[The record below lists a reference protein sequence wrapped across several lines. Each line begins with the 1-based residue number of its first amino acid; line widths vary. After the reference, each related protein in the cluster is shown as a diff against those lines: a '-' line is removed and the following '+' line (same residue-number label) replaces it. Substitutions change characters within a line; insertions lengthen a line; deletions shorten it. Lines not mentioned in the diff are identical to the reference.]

1 MTKKPPYETLTFLEK
16 EDADRFMEAI
26 QLTSREML
34 ISNTS
39 IFRKNATTVNVFD
52 IHSAFL
58 VNIGRNYEALLKKEQ
73 EKEYVSSLLPTL
85 ASAMFEESA
94 PSNPLPF
101 LNGLIEGCKQN
112 GTDYIRSDEAKKIMF
127 TILQQMYGCAFLL
140 DSFAEFQRLLN
151 LKEDGKK

>member
-1 MTKKPPYETLTFLEK
+1 MAKKPPYETLTFLEK

-26 QLTSREML
+26 QVTSRESL
-34 ISNTS
+34 ISNSS
-39 IFRKNATTVNVFD
+39 IFRKDATTVNVFD
-52 IHSAFL
+52 THSAFL

-73 EKEYVSSLLPTL
+73 EKAYVSSLIPAL
-85 ASAMFEESA
+85 ASAMFAEYT

-101 LNGLIEGCKQN
+101 LNGLIDGVKLN

-127 TILQQMYGCAFLL
+127 TILQQMYGTCFLL